1 MTRRLHSFVLVTV
14 GLLVFGA
21 CASSSGSGS
30 ATPSPTDAAN
40 SGGVAAGYRTDTDEL
55 SPLVITALAP
65 DPIPVTGTDGKVH
78 VVYEL
83 QVLNASPLP
92 ATLVRLE
99 TLEGGPDGKV
109 LSSLSAPEIAARTLL
124 VGAPNF
130 GVVAEIPGG
139 RAGILL
145 ADDVYPTRA
154 DVPDR
159 VTHRISATFRGARTK
174 EASLSNYFPMKA
186 TDVGGAVTTSDAS
199 PVVISPPLAGDAW
212 LAGNGCCTFSS
223 HRGVM
228 VPFGGRINGAER
240 YAIDYQR
247 VGMNANP
254 LVDLQAGRVATF
266 RGDPTKNESYLAW
279 DSPIQSVAD
288 GTVVKVVSNDPDIA
302 PGALPASV
310 PIGDATGN
318 RVIVDIGNGV
328 YALFAHLKQGSPTVK
343 VGDKV
348 TRGQIIGRLG
358 NSGNTTEP
366 HLHFQLTRTAG
377 PLVGDNVPFEIDAFN
392 YVGVFKETGELD
404 TAAAGPRT
412 NQLPMADS
420 ITDYPSS

>member
-65 DPIPVTGTDGKVH
+65 DPIPVTGTDGRVH
-78 VVYEL
+78 VVYGPCRFSTL
-83 QVLNASPLP
+83 RRCQPPLSGSRRSR
-92 ATLVRLE
+92 ADLTARCSRVCGTRDR
-99 TLEGGPDGKV
+99 GF
-109 LSSLSAPEIAARTLL
+109 RTLL

-154 DVPDR
+154 DVPGPGHSPDR
-159 VTHRISATFRGARTK
+159 RFRGARTK

-228 VPFGGRINGAER
+228 MPFSR
-240 YAIDYQR
+240 YQWR
-247 VGMNANP
+247 
-254 LVDLQAGRVATF
+254 
-266 RGDPTKNESYLAW
+266 
-279 DSPIQSVAD
+279 
-288 GTVVKVVSNDPDIA
+288 
-302 PGALPASV
+302 
-310 PIGDATGN
+310 
-318 RVIVDIGNGV
+318 
-328 YALFAHLKQGSPTVK
+328 
-343 VGDKV
+343 
-348 TRGQIIGRLG
+348 
-358 NSGNTTEP
+358 
-366 HLHFQLTRTAG
+366 
-377 PLVGDNVPFEIDAFN
+377 
-392 YVGVFKETGELD
+392 
-404 TAAAGPRT
+404 
-412 NQLPMADS
+412 
-420 ITDYPSS
+420 